1 VFSALLI
8 SHLQKKEMTMGSQ
21 RRLLIANRGEIA
33 LRIIRAAQESGFHTV
48 TIYPEDDEASLHVRR
63 ADEAIRLS
71 GVGPAAYLDIDE
83 ITNIAVATNCQ
94 MVHPGYGFLSESSP
108 FVRSIEKAGIIFIG
122 PTAEQVG
129 LFGNKSAA
137 CNYAREKTIPVLG
150 SSATF
155 KSCDEFV
162 KLFEN
167 SVPRKPHII
176 KAVSGGGGR
185 GMRVVRIVD
194 DIRKLWDQAEAE
206 ALTAFGDGRLY
217 AEEYCDVARHI
228 EVQVVGDGQG
238 NVTHLWER
246 DCSLQRRHQKLVE
259 ITPAPSLNSGL
270 RNKLLDAAVSLATE
284 VQYRGIG
291 TFEFLVDVETN
302 NYFFIEANPRLQ
314 VEHTI
319 TEEVLG
325 LDLVSIQLEIASGR
339 SLENLGLS
347 TPPPIKGTA
356 LQLRINAEKMNEDG
370 KISSVGGRV
379 SQFEP
384 SAGPGVRVD
393 TAAYNLYSMHP
404 SFDSLL
410 AKLIIYSH
418 GSDQEK
424 LLTKAGRV
432 LSEFVIDG
440 LPTNLSLLSALV
452 KRSEIALGKVTT
464 GFVEENWESL
474 FSASEKLPKKLGAEA
489 EVEVRAGT
497 TTSIPEGLRAA
508 KAPMRG
514 SIISIDVEIGEIV
527 SSGQQLGLLEAMKM
541 HHEIIAMD
549 SGVISDILSDVG
561 EIVDERDHLFY
572 LEPLANETVVAEKR
586 NSIDIEAGRA
596 DLEEVIERHDRGLDI
611 NRPAARA
618 KRASRNSRMARENI
632 EDLCD
637 EGSFIEYGALA
648 IAAQRKRRSLGDL
661 QANTPAD
668 GMIAGFGNIN
678 GEHFG
683 DDDSR
688 CAVLAYDFTV
698 LAGTQGHNNH
708 KKKDRIFELAL
719 EWKTPTVFFTEG
731 GGGRPGDVDTDDL
744 IMSWLDL
751 KTFTSWPKLSGVAPR
766 IAVNSG
772 RCFAGNAVIFGC
784 ADITIA
790 TQTSNIGLAGP
801 AMIEGGGLGTF
812 TPDDIGPIE
821 VQEAN
826 GVVDVVTV
834 DELEAT
840 QIARQLLGY
849 FQGKIEGWT
858 CSDQRVLRHLI
869 PENRMKVYDVREVI
883 KNIADDDSFIE
894 LRRQY
899 GPGLITGFIRVEG
912 RAMGLIANDS
922 KYLGGAIDGD
932 GGEKGGRFLQ
942 LCDAYGVPV
951 ISLCDT
957 PGFMVGPDSE
967 KTAAVRRGSRLIVAG
982 ANLSVPMFTIITRK
996 GYGLGA
1002 QAMAGGSLHHPFFSI
1017 AWPTAELGP
1026 MGLEGA
1032 VELGFKKELM
1042 AAEEGPERRALYERL
1057 VAGLYEKGK
1066 AVSVAS
1072 VFEID
1077 AVIDPKDTRSWLV
1090 RGMKMAGSKQRERK
1104 SYVDVW

>member
-1 VFSALLI
+1 MFSALLI
-8 SHLQKKEMTMGSQ
+8 SHLLKKEMTMGSQ
-21 RRLLIANRGEIA
+21 RRLLIANRGEVA
-33 LRIIRAAQESGFHTV
+33 LRIIRTAQESGFHTV

-94 MVHPGYGFLSESSP
+94 MVHPGYGFLSENST
-108 FVRSIEKAGIIFIG
+108 FVRSVEKAGIVFVG
-122 PTAEQVG
+122 PTVEQMD

-137 CNYAREKTIPVLG
+137 CNYAREITIPVLG

-162 KLFEN
+162 KLCEN

-185 GMRVVRIVD
+185 GMRVVRIGD
-194 DIRKLWDQAEAE
+194 DIRKLWGQAEAE

-259 ITPAPSLNSGL
+259 ITPAPSLDSGL
-270 RNKLLDAAVSLATE
+270 RKKLLDAAVSLATE

-291 TFEFLVDVETN
+291 TFEFLVDVETS

-339 SLENLGLS
+339 SLENLGLL

-356 LQLRINAEKMNEDG
+356 LQFRINAEKMNEDG

-393 TAAYNLYSMHP
+393 TAAHNLYSMHP

-410 AKLIIYSH
+410 AKLIVYSH

-440 LPTNLSLLSALV
+440 LPTNRSLLSALV
-452 KRSEIALGKVTT
+452 KRPEIFLGKVTT

-474 FSASEKLPKKLGAEA
+474 FSASETLPKNQEA
-489 EVEVRAGT
+489 KADEVTGSTAI
-497 TTSIPEGLRAA
+497 SIPEGLRAA

-514 SIISIDVEIGEIV
+514 SIISIDVEIGEMV

-549 SGVISDILSDVG
+549 SGVVCDILSEVGDV
-561 EIVDERDHLFY
+561 VDERDHLFY

-586 NSIDIEAGRA
+586 SSIDIEAGRA

-648 IAAQRKRRSLGDL
+648 IAAQRKRRSLDDL

-790 TQTSNIGLAGP
+790 TRSSNIGLAGP

-834 DELEAT
+834 DEREAT
-840 QIARQLLGY
+840 QIARQILGC

-1042 AAEEGPERRALYERL
+1042 AAEDGPERRALYERL

>member
-1 VFSALLI
+1 
-8 SHLQKKEMTMGSQ
+8 MGSQ

-33 LRIIRAAQESGFHTV
+33 LRIIRTAQESGFHTV
-48 TIYPEDDEASLHVRR
+48 TIYPEDDEASLHVHR

-83 ITNIAVATNCQ
+83 ITNIALATNCQ
-94 MVHPGYGFLSESSP
+94 MVHPGYGFLSESSS
-108 FVRSIEKAGIIFIG
+108 FVRSIEKAGIVFVG
-122 PTAEQVG
+122 PTVEQMD

-162 KLFEN
+162 KLCEN

-185 GMRVVRIVD
+185 GMRVVRIGD
-194 DIRKLWDQAEAE
+194 DIRKLWGQAEAE

-259 ITPAPSLNSGL
+259 ITPAPGLDSGL
-270 RNKLLDAAVSLATE
+270 RKKLLDAAVSLATE
-284 VQYRGIG
+284 MQYRGIG
-291 TFEFLVDVETN
+291 TFEFLVDVETS

-339 SLENLGLS
+339 SLENLGLL

-393 TAAYNLYSMHP
+393 TAAHNLYSMHP

-410 AKLIIYSH
+410 AKLIVYSH

-440 LPTNLSLLSALV
+440 LPTNRSLLSALV
-452 KRSEIALGKVTT
+452 KRPEIFLGKVTT

-474 FSASEKLPKKLGAEA
+474 FSASEKLPKKQEAEA
-489 EVEVRAGT
+489 DEVRAST

-549 SGVISDILSDVG
+549 SGVVSDILSEVGDV
-561 EIVDERDHLFY
+561 VDERDHLFY
-572 LEPLANETVVAEKR
+572 LEPLANETIVAEKR
-586 NSIDIEAGRA
+586 SSIDIEAGRV

-648 IAAQRKRRSLGDL
+648 IAAQRKRRSLDDL
-661 QANTPAD
+661 QVNTPAD

-790 TQTSNIGLAGP
+790 TRSSNIGLAGP

-834 DELEAT
+834 DEREAT
-840 QIARQLLGY
+840 QIARQILGC

-996 GYGLGA
+996 GYGL
-1002 QAMAGGSLHHPFFSI
+1002 
-1017 AWPTAELGP
+1017 
-1026 MGLEGA
+1026 
-1032 VELGFKKELM
+1032 
-1042 AAEEGPERRALYERL
+1042 
-1057 VAGLYEKGK
+1057 
-1066 AVSVAS
+1066 
-1072 VFEID
+1072 
-1077 AVIDPKDTRSWLV
+1077 
-1090 RGMKMAGSKQRERK
+1090 
-1104 SYVDVW
+1104 